1 MESRISSSRL
11 AARVCIGM
19 LPSRCPRATLKS
31 TVPIAGS
38 PTLNCLQ
45 RRFGARQL
53 GSSLIRALILL
64 AQNRFATLL
73 KCNTPRSTGSDA

>member
-11 AARVCIGM
+11 AARACIGM

-38 PTLNCLQ
+38 PILNCLQ
-45 RRFGARQL
+45 RLFGARQL

-73 KCNTPRSTGSDA
+73 KCNTLGSTGSDA